1 MYPTYSTEVKY
12 DNNYA
17 LKLKSV
23 SSISFREKVIYIPR
37 NTLYYIFNVVVKR
50 QI

>member
-1 MYPTYSTEVKY
+1 MCPTYSTEVKY

-37 NTLYYIFNVVVKR
+37 NALYYIYDVIVKR
-50 QI
+50 